1 MADAL
6 YRAGTT
12 TNIPSHWTPTDDVP
26 GAAFRYDTPTST
38 PSRLQYLAYTPPS
51 CDTPPASPPPRDVH
65 AHGLPA
71 KRDLLPVQLNMDT
84 AVPPAYERRAYSPAP
99 ESPTLQS
106 IALPSPKFPPP
117 RQRAPSL
124 LRHAAVSSPKYPQ
137 FPQVDGPTSSPV
149 MAPAMRRD
157 GSGPGSPDLRAIF
170 NPLASNPPTSNTPQ
184 WDSSSEDVSGP
195 ISPIR
200 ARGYTSSSQ
209 ASFIPT
215 PPLRTVTSIPDYGQY
230 RNAERSNLSGTYK
243 PNRGVPNWSHSDY
256 YPPPPI
262 RQLRGEDP
270 RFSSRSGY
278 TNTSSS
284 VMEPGTQRSSVATA
298 RSSIASD
305 RQNSMYSRDQ
315 SADRLRDRD
324 DSPET
329 LQTSEVAEE
338 EEEELDQFSAV
349 DDVID
354 AYCYDEDV
362 RGYSMIGEKPR
373 DPSPMALDSEPPEL
387 SQTPSRDIDSLSS
400 FQSSEN
406 LKQFDSS
413 PAPPLNGMI
422 AKAGLRKH
430 RLSIRPPS
438 ATDAS
443 DQSLLD
449 DDAQGGAEG
458 ELKPGEL
465 PPLQIS
471 PFHAAYTPRT
481 IEAVTALTNKKK
493 SDERQRSSGEVPRRI
508 SMTLQALS
516 LGAPNTLVQAPDDG
530 LPIRVPSAKRAQ
542 MSQMHR
548 EIAALP
554 RLPMNKARM
563 SRRDWADIE
572 AYSRRHSQRPS
583 VSRLASTESDQKADP
598 ALQSPPLQKSQ
609 PLPEVDEDEAIPRR
623 ASTSVY
629 DRKSGFGLDSFLK
642 PTKTAEA
649 KPAAAPAQNGQPQG
663 VAPAVRK
670 IVEKAE
676 RDRYGF
682 KKESL
687 NVSVQ
692 EHNAWSARYEEHIS
706 RRRNK
711 WIALMAKQGLSTN
724 EPTKFPEM
732 NEKVKRYARKGYPPE
747 WRGAMWWYYSGGQHT
762 LQQKEYIGLYAS
774 LAARIRRDELNKDD
788 KDAIERDLDRTF
800 PDNIHFRPEPAT
812 DLLDGESDDEPALI
826 QDLREV
832 LSCFALNNPSI
843 GYCQSL
849 NFIAGLLL
857 LFLKQDKEKVFILLT
872 IITQNHLPGAH
883 ARSLANTEVNVLMML
898 IKDYLPK
905 VWASIN
911 DTDLINSGAGS
922 HAHPNSKFQ
931 RQPTVAL
938 SCTSW
943 FMSLFVGVLPIE
955 TVLRI
960 WDAFLYEGPRAL
972 YRYALAIFKLGEPE
986 IRKYRPGDGELF
998 MLVQNL
1004 PRTCIDPNILH
1015 DFAFV
1020 RKGFGSLSQAV
1031 IDQKRL
1037 FWREQNR
1044 TIAHQNSVKS
1054 ARQNQHGLAVPTQKL
1069 DGDET
1074 DGESVRRAMGGLRR
1088 KASRRFR
1095 RMRS

>member
-1 MADAL
+1 ME
-6 YRAGTT
+6 AGTEC
-12 TNIPSHWTPTDDVP
+12 S
-26 GAAFRYDTPTST
+26 
-38 PSRLQYLAYTPPS
+38 
-51 CDTPPASPPPRDVH
+51 
-65 AHGLPA
+65 
-71 KRDLLPVQLNMDT
+71 
-84 AVPPAYERRAYSPAP
+84 
-99 ESPTLQS
+99 S
-106 IALPSPKFPPP
+106 I
-117 RQRAPSL
+117 
-124 LRHAAVSSPKYPQ
+124 
-137 FPQVDGPTSSPV
+137 
-149 MAPAMRRD
+149 
-157 GSGPGSPDLRAIF
+157 
-170 NPLASNPPTSNTPQ
+170 
-184 WDSSSEDVSGP
+184 
-195 ISPIR
+195 
-200 ARGYTSSSQ
+200 
-209 ASFIPT
+209 
-215 PPLRTVTSIPDYGQY
+215 
-230 RNAERSNLSGTYK
+230 
-243 PNRGVPNWSHSDY
+243 
-256 YPPPPI
+256 
-262 RQLRGEDP
+262 
-270 RFSSRSGY
+270 
-278 TNTSSS
+278 
-284 VMEPGTQRSSVATA
+284 ATA

-305 RQNSMYSRDQ
+305 RQNSIYSRDQ
-315 SADRLRDRD
+315 SRDRLRDRD

-329 LQTSEVAEE
+329 IQTSEVAEE
-338 EEEELDQFSAV
+338 DEEDEQDPFSAV

-362 RGYSMIGEKPR
+362 RGYSMISEGARE
-373 DPSPMALDSEPPEL
+373 PSPMTLDTEPPEL
-387 SQTPSRDIDSLSS
+387 SQTPSHDIDSVSS

-406 LKQFDSS
+406 LKQWDNS
-413 PAPPLNGMI
+413 PAPPLNGLI
-422 AKAGLRKH
+422 AKAGTRKH
-430 RLSIRPPS
+430 GLSIRPPS
-438 ATDAS
+438 AVDVS

-449 DDAQGGAEG
+449 DDTQGGAERG
-458 ELKPGEL
+458 LRPNQIS
-465 PPLQIS
+465 PLQIS

-493 SDERQRSSGEVPRRI
+493 TDGRQRSSAEMPRRI

-516 LGAPNTLVQAPDDG
+516 LGAPHTTVQFDDG
-530 LPIRVPSAKRAQ
+530 LPSRVPSAKRAQ
-542 MSQMHR
+542 MSEIHR

-572 AYSRRHSQRPS
+572 AYSRRHSSRPS
-583 VSRLASTESDQKADP
+583 ASRLNSVETIPKIVP
-598 ALQSPPLQKSQ
+598 ALQSPPLQQSQ
-609 PLPEVDEDEAIPRR
+609 TLPEVDEDEAIPRR

-642 PTKTAEA
+642 AAKTAEA
-649 KPAAAPAQNGQPQG
+649 KPSSPTHDGQPRG
-663 VAPAVRK
+663 IAAAVRK
-670 IVEKAE
+670 MPEKAE

-692 EHNAWSARYEEHIS
+692 EHNAWAARYEEHIN

-711 WIALMAKQGLSTN
+711 WIALMSKQGLSTT

-762 LQQKEYIGLYAS
+762 LQQKENIGLYAS
-774 LAARIRRDELNKDD
+774 LVIRVKRDELNKDD

-922 HAHPNSKFQ
+922 HAHPNSKFH

-986 IRKYRPGDGELF
+986 IRKYHPGDGELF

-1031 IDQKRL
+1031 IDQKRT
-1037 FWREQNR
+1037 FWREQNK

-1054 ARQNQHGLAVPTQKL
+1054 ARQNQHGLTTPTHKEP
-1069 DGDET
+1069 GDDT

-1088 KASRRFR
+1088 RASRRFR